1 MMHDYG
7 HFEEEHLPQGSD
19 LRLWRRLSTFIMP
32 QWRWVLL
39 AVVLS
44 SIITGSSL
52 ALPRVVQ
59 LTIDRYIVS
68 VEMDMATRLSGI
80 TVLAG
85 FFLGAVAV
93 GFIANFFQ
101 VLVLEWAGQN
111 AMHAMRQAL
120 FTHVVNLDLSF
131 FHARPVGRLVTRLTN
146 DIQNMHEMF
155 TSVIV
160 TLFNDGV
167 RLVGILGILFWMNWR
182 LALILTATFP
192 VMLVITLWFGGLSRD
207 AFRDIRSRLA
217 GINAYIQEAITGISI
232 IQIFLREKDTLS
244 RFGELNQRYFNAT
257 LTQIHI
263 FGVFIPLIEV
273 MNSLTLALIVWYGG
287 GQVLQEHMTLGV
299 LTAFIA
305 YMRLFFQPLRE
316 LSQKYSIVQSAMASA
331 ERIFQMLETKRALT
345 SPSSP
350 LSPWEVRG
358 DIAFEN
364 VTFGYEPN
372 RPVLVNLSLRVK
384 PGETLA
390 VVGATGSGKTTII
403 NLLERFYDPWR
414 GSIRLDG
421 HDLRD
426 LDLHWIREQI
436 GLVMQDVFIISGSVR
451 DNILLDRE
459 HSNENVDRILRLS
472 QLAEVVKGL
481 PQGLDT
487 RIGEGGLD
495 LSAGQKQ
502 LLAFARVLARNPRI
516 LVLDEATANVDTET
530 EMLIEQAIQSTMAH
544 RTNIVIA
551 HRLSTIRR
559 ADRILVMEHGLI
571 AEQGTHESLMDR
583 RGLYHHLQQLQNGG
597 N

>member
-7 HFEEEHLPQGSD
+7 YFEEEHLPQGSD
-19 LRLWRRLSTFIMP
+19 LRLWRRLTAFVAP

-39 AVVLS
+39 AVLLS

-68 VEMDMATRLSGI
+68 VELDTATRLSGI
-80 TVLAG
+80 AVLAG
-85 FFLGAVAV
+85 FFLCAIAV

-120 FTHVVNLDLSF
+120 FTHVVDLDLSF

-167 RLVGILGILFWMNWR
+167 RLLGILGILFWMNWR
-182 LALILTATFP
+182 LALILTTTFP
-192 VMLVITLWFGGLSRD
+192 VMLGITLWFGRLSRD
-207 AFRDIRSRLA
+207 AFRNIRSKLA

-244 RFGELNQRYFNAT
+244 RFSELNQRYFAAT
-257 LTQIHI
+257 FTQIRI

-273 MNSLTLALIVWYGG
+273 MNSLALALIVWYGG

-331 ERIFQMLETKRALT
+331 ERIFQMLETNRTLASAP
-345 SPSSP
+345 SPRM
-350 LSPWEVRG
+350 PWEVRG

-364 VTFGYEPN
+364 VTFGYDPN
-372 RPVLVNLSLRVK
+372 RPVLVNLSLSVK

-390 VVGATGSGKTTII
+390 IVGATGSGKTTII
-403 NLLERFYDPWR
+403 SLLERFYDPWT
-414 GSIRLDG
+414 GSIGLDG

-436 GLVMQDVFIISGSVR
+436 GLVMQDVFVISGSIR
-451 DNILLDRE
+451 ENILLDRKIGE
-459 HSNENVDRILRLS
+459 EDLDRILHLS
-472 QLAEVVKGL
+472 QLAEVVKAL

-502 LLAFARVLARNPRI
+502 LLAFARVLARDPRI

-559 ADRILVMEHGLI
+559 ADRILVMDHGRI
-571 AEQGTHESLMDR
+571 AEQGTHESLMSR
-583 RGLYHHLQQLQNGG
+583 QGLYYHLQRLQNGTT
-597 N
+597 